1 MTEKKPK
8 AKGVGRGN
16 TPEGQR
22 FLHLGIQAI
31 KEKGQGYKKH
41 KTRKQSFARWL
52 DQVIAEDK
60 NGEITTQLDLV
71 VMRVIDDALSGSVKA
86 QNLVMDSY
94 FGKMT
99 EHVQV
104 AHKIT
109 QMGNVLI
116 APDGVKP
123 EYVESVEVIE
133 SAPDLI
139 PLEFNVGKELV
150 YSDEFDDGFD
160 EDDDADD
167 DEDFD

>member
-1 MTEKKPK
+1 METDKSTKKPK
-8 AKGVGRGN
+8 QAGVGSGN
-16 TPEGQR
+16 TKEGQR
-22 FLHLGIQAI
+22 FLHMGIEAI
-31 KEKGQGYKKH
+31 KTKGQGYKKH

-60 NGEITTQLDLV
+60 NGEITTKLDLV
-71 VMRVIDDALSGSVKA
+71 VNRVIDDALSGSVKA

-133 SAPDLI
+133 NSPDLI
-139 PLEFNVGKELV
+139 PLEFNVGKNV
-150 YSDEFDDGFD
+150 VNVDEFDDDFD
-160 EDDDADD
+160 DD
-167 DEDFD
+167 DEDE